1 MSEIDSVITVNIVV
15 QDTAIR
21 QAGFGTPGILTHENF
36 FGPNLV
42 QEFADTASMILAG
55 ADADGA
61 TVAAVGKIFSQNPS
75 PPTVKILKRGST
87 QTAMVVKVTVAQL
100 FATTKY
106 TVTINGTA
114 FDFTSDATPTALEIA
129 AGLVS
134 AINGGTEP
142 VTALDNVDGTFDLTK
157 DGPLDGTLF
166 SLDLTFRL
174 LTQDNESLDDGIAA
188 DYAAVKLEDP
198 DFYGVSLTS
207 TGKLEIAALA
217 TVVEADKKIFV
228 MNTSDDDV
236 LADTAGNIME
246 TTNAAGLNRTS
257 IMYNQENFDFS
268 GPAWQGSRL
277 PTIPGSSTWK
287 FNQLPGVTLDDLN
300 PTEISN
306 IDSNK
311 GNHYTPVGGVAITR
325 EGTMASGRFID
336 ITRGI
341 DWLDSRIGEE
351 LLGLLINS
359 EKVKFTDE
367 GITAIQSRIEAVLL
381 QGVANGLLAAD
392 PEFTVTV
399 PLAKDVS
406 ANDKAL
412 RQLTGVKFKATLAG
426 AIHSVVVNGEVTV

>member
-1 MSEIDSVITVNIVV
+1 MSEIDSVITVAIVV
-15 QDTAIR
+15 QDTAVR

-42 QEFADTASMILAG
+42 QEFADTTAMVTAG

-61 TVAAVGKIFSQNPS
+61 TVAAATKIFSQNPA

-87 QTAMVVKVTVAQL
+87 QTAMVVTVTVSQI
-100 FATTKY
+100 FGSTVY
-106 TVTINGTA
+106 SVTINGTV
-114 FDFTSDATPTALEIA
+114 FTFTSDATPTAAEISL
-129 AGLVS
+129 GLVT
-134 AINGGTEP
+134 AINLGSEP
-142 VTALDNVDGTFDLTK
+142 VTAVDAVGSFTLTK
-157 DGPLDGTLF
+157 DAPLDGTLF

-174 LTQDNESLDDGIAA
+174 LTQDNDSLNDGIAA
-188 DYAAVKLEDP
+188 DYAAVKAEDP

-217 TVVEADKKIFV
+217 TLVEADKKIFI

-236 LADTAGNIME
+236 LSDGAGNIME
-246 TTNAAGLNRTS
+246 TTNAAALNRTA
-257 IMYNQENFDFS
+257 IMYSQENFDFA
-268 GPAWQGSRL
+268 GPAWLGNRL
-277 PTIPGSSTWK
+277 PSIPGSSTWK
-287 FNQLPGVTLDDLN
+287 FKTLSGVTVDDLN

-306 IDSNK
+306 IDSNN
-311 GNHYTPVGGVAITR
+311 GNHYTPVGGVNISR
-325 EGTMASGRFID
+325 EGKMASGRFID

-341 DWLDSRIGEE
+341 DWLDARIGEE
-351 LLGLLINS
+351 LFGLLVNN
-359 EKVKFTDE
+359 EKLKFTDE
-367 GITAIQSRIEAVLL
+367 GITAIQSKIEAVLL
-381 QGVANGLLAAD
+381 QGVANGLIAAD

-406 ANDKAL
+406 SNDKAL